1 MSHDEWEERE
11 EDEGNVGGRWSG
23 NSEPLAARL
32 RGRVNSHSNTVF
44 KLNKKSLNS
53 VFVFTVFISI
63 REMLFPTFT
72 VPYFK
77 LGTL

>member
-1 MSHDEWEERE
+1 MREMLAVDGAGTQNPWQHAYVDE
-11 EDEGNVGGRWSG
+11 SILTPILSL
-23 NSEPLAARL
+23 NSI
-32 RGRVNSHSNTVF
+32 
-44 KLNKKSLNS
+44 KKSLNS